1 MKLTEDK
8 KIELKEAYPK
18 TPLKIVTVKTG
29 DEEHDFV
36 FKPVDRVTVDISSK
50 EAGNSPTKS
59 VEIEMVNSLVFGD
72 KSVIE
77 KDDTVFVA
85 LMKKW
90 GEIQKSTNVT
100 VTLGE
105 L

>member
-1 MKLTEDK
+1 MKLTENNK
-8 KIELKEAYPK
+8 QELKEQFPK
-18 TPLKIVTVKTG
+18 VPLKLVSVATAG
-29 DEEHDFV
+29 EEHDFV
-36 FKPVDRVTVDISSK
+36 FKPVDRVTMDVSSK

-90 GEIQKSTNVT
+90 GEIQKATNVT